1 MTTKNYLTA
10 FLLCIST
17 AFTSSAFANAHSI
30 NTYRN
35 IQQPLPTL
43 IESLQ
48 NGESYTIEITSVG
61 CFNGTRQTLVVSK
74 EADVISVD
82 FQDITKILSEA
93 EIEVFRSFELQLRTL
108 KMGGCSTVDTYVLRF
123 KSESFRT
130 SDGSCSWNGG
140 KKLLQVFS

>member
-10 FLLCIST
+10 FLLCILI
-17 AFTSSAFANAHSI
+17 AFTPSGFANAPSKNAYI
-30 NTYRN
+30 N
-35 IQQPLPTL
+35 IQEPLPTL

-48 NGESYTIEITSVG
+48 NGESYAIEITSVG
-61 CFNGTRQTLVVSK
+61 CFNGTRQTLLVSK
-74 EADVISVD
+74 EADVIKVD
-82 FQDITKILSEA
+82 FQDVSKILSEA
-93 EIEVFRSFELQLRTL
+93 EIEIFRSFEIQLRTL

-140 KKLLQVFS
+140 KKLLQIIS